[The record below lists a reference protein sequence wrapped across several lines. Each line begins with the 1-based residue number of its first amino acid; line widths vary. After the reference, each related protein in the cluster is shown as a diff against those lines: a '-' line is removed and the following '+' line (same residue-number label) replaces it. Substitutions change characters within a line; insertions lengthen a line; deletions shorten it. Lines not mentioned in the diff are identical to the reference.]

1 MRVAMDLAR
10 KVSAARAAGAAG
22 GITVGGLVSGEDIR
36 SVALIATYARS
47 LSMSNIVDVNLTI

>member
-1 MRVAMDLAR
+1 VMRVAMDLAR

-36 SVALIATYARS
+36 
-47 LSMSNIVDVNLTI
+47 